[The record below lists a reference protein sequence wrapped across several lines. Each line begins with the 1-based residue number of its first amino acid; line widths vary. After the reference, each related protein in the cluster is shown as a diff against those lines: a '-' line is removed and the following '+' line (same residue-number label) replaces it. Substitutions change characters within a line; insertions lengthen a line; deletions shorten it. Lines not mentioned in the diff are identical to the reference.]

1 MNMTIGAAS
10 LAIGILL
17 FWATLIGTRLA
28 QPPRWTGDTMVMCFL
43 APLIIFLCVA
53 GAGILGYLVLTGAL
67 RRMGPV
73 DYVGV
78 GAVLATA
85 AVLGALLAHWSR
97 RTPRANSAEVIPL
110 EQPEAPEPPRPIPQH
125 SSRRKAA

>member
-1 MNMTIGAAS
+1 MTIGAAL
-10 LAIGILL
+10 LAVGILL

-53 GAGILGYLVLTGAL
+53 GAGMLGYQIVTGAL
-67 RRMGPV
+67 RSIGPT
-73 DYVGV
+73 DYAGV

-85 AVLGALLAHWSR
+85 VVLGALLAHWSR
-97 RTPRANSAEVIPL
+97 RALRAKSAEVIPL
-110 EQPEAPEPPRPIPQH
+110 GQPEVPEPPRPVPQH

>member
-1 MNMTIGAAS
+1 MLSVAM

-17 FWATLIGTRLA
+17 FWSTLIGTRLA

-53 GAGILGYLVLTGAL
+53 GAGLLGYLIVTGAL
-67 RRMGPV
+67 RSLGPT
-73 DYVGV
+73 DYAGV
-78 GAVLATA
+78 SAVLATA
-85 AVLGALLAHWSR
+85 VVLGALLAHWSR
-97 RTPRANSAEVIPL
+97 RAQRARSAEVIAL
-110 EQPEAPEPPRPIPQH
+110 AQPEAPQPPRPVPQH